1 MSRTIILDNFTT
13 LSGASYQR
21 IPISYRLFGPELH
34 QAPIICINHALTGN
48 SQVSGE
54 AGWWRDLVGP
64 DKVIDTNHFTVLA
77 FDLPGNGSNDFV
89 IKNYHDFVAKDMAR
103 ILLSALSSLK
113 IHKLHAL
120 IGASL
125 GGGIAWEMLAQA
137 PKLCRHFIPV
147 ATDCVSSDWLIA
159 NCHLQEQIL
168 LNSKQPVPDAR
179 KHAMM
184 CYRTPSSF
192 SQRFQRKK
200 QQDQPLF
207 QVESWL
213 NHHGDSLKKRF
224 SLSSYQLMNQ
234 LLKTVDAGVRNSPKL
249 VAQIKAQIHLVAI
262 DSDLFYPAADT
273 KDLLSFLKQH
283 LPTGQVDY
291 HEITSPHGHD
301 AFLIEKQQT
310 ALIIGSILSPNNRF
324 TACRVLKFG
333 GRSLADDNGGFS
345 RVLDIIE
352 SRKADLE
359 NIVVVVSA
367 RADTTQRLHK
377 LVLKA
382 ASGKDYTDDLE
393 QLIKDQTPPGLLI
406 DWQDNINLISRLLKG
421 IAMIGD
427 YSKKTLDQI
436 LAQGE
441 LMSVKAV
448 AAGLSSRGISA
459 GLLDTHSLLKSDNNF
474 NRATPL
480 TDLSQVAVRQAI
492 EHLKSHKVI
501 LAAGFVA
508 STEQGETTTL
518 GLNGSNYSAALLAN
532 FLDADEVENYTHVDG
547 IYTANPEWV
556 DRAIKIEQLSFAEA
570 NELAQL
576 GTSVLHAKT
585 MLPLLEKNIPLRLL
599 NTFKPDEPGTLIS
612 ADSDRT
618 GIKCI
623 SADPHRALLTLTG
636 RGLLGRVGIDS
647 RIFNTLSRHDI
658 SVNIISQSGAERG
671 IGLVVSQEDAQ
682 LALRVLRDEFKEDI
696 NRRDVS
702 DIRVDEQVSVI
713 TAVGLS
719 LTDFSR
725 PLTAL
730 VNNRITPLVMS
741 NAVSGNSV
749 SLVVKKSELIKAV
762 NVIHSAIFGAIKR
775 VHLVLFGHGVVG
787 SALIEQILAAQASI
801 RETKNIELKIIGIA
815 NSRQLLLDKDG
826 IGSDW
831 VSRINNSDQTSHAQA
846 IIDYVERH
854 HLENVIAV
862 DNTASEAICSQYA
875 KLITAGYDLVSSNKV
890 ANTLDYGYYQRL
902 HQLLKHHQKR
912 YLYETNVGAGLPL
925 IDTIRTLH
933 QSGENITAIRGIFSG
948 SLSYIF
954 NRFGSE
960 DVAFSEVVKAAVK
973 QGFTEPDPR
982 ADLSG
987 LDVARKLLIL
997 ARELDLA
1004 VSLKDVTIENLVPVG
1019 LSKISLAE
1027 FKQSLAQLDD
1037 IFAAKKAELNPGQVL
1052 RYVGELSGILMHTE
1066 SSRLTVSL
1074 EAVDS
1079 NGPLGRVQGSDSL
1092 FEIYT
1097 ESYGAHPI
1105 IIQGAGAGA
1114 QVTARGVLGDILRI
1128 ASQRTLEN

>member
-1 MSRTIILDNFTT
+1 MEQTIVIDNFTT
-13 LSGASYQR
+13 TSGVDYQQL
-21 IPISYRLFGPELH
+21 PVSFRLFGPDLH

-48 SQVSGE
+48 SRVSGD

-64 DKVIDTNHFTVLA
+64 EKAIDTRYFSVLA
-77 FDLPGNGSNDFV
+77 FDLPGNGANGF
-89 IKNYHDFVAKDMAR
+89 IIEKHHDFSARDMAR
-103 ILLSALSSLK
+103 ILLMALSKLEVND
-113 IHKLHAL
+113 LHAL

-125 GGGIAWEMLAQA
+125 GGGIAWEMLALA

-184 CYRTPSSF
+184 CYRTPQSL

-200 QQDQPLF
+200 QTNQPLF

-213 NHHGDSLKKRF
+213 NHHGESLDNRF
-224 SLSSYQLMNQ
+224 SLQAYLLMNQ
-234 LLKTVDAGVRNSPKL
+234 LLKTVDSKIRDNPKR
-249 VAQIKAQIHLVAI
+249 VVQISAQIHLVAI
-262 DSDLFYPAADT
+262 DSDMFYPAADT
-273 KDLLSFLKQH
+273 QSLQQFLQQH
-283 LPTGQVDY
+283 LSKGQVSY
-291 HEITSPHGHD
+291 YEIQSPHGHD

-310 ALIIGSILSPNNRF
+310 AHIMNLILNNNHRQQQ
-324 TACRVLKFG
+324 CRVMKFG
-333 GRSLADDNGGFS
+333 GQSLADDKGGFE
-345 RVLDIIE
+345 RVLDIIQGRI
-352 SRKADLE
+352 SKLHRT
-359 NIVVVVSA
+359 VVVLSA
-367 RADTTQRLHK
+367 RGDTTRRLHDLVQQAVAGTYDENDLQRLI
-377 LVLKA
+377 
-382 ASGKDYTDDLE
+382 D
-393 QLIKDQTPPGLLI
+393 QQTPPGMSL
-406 DWQDNINLISRLLKG
+406 DWQGSFNVISRIYKG
-421 IAMIGD
+421 VAMVGD
-427 YSKKTLDQI
+427 YSLKTLDQV

-441 LMSVKAV
+441 LMAVKAV
-448 AAGLSSRGISA
+448 AAALRARGVRV
-459 GLLDTHSLLKSDNNF
+459 GVLETRSLLKSDRNF
-474 NRATPL
+474 SRATPL
-480 TDLSQVAVRQAI
+480 ADLSQTAVCQAVADLGDQD
-492 EHLKSHKVI
+492 VI

-518 GLNGSNYSAALLAN
+518 GLNGSNYTAALLAY
-532 FLDADEVENYTHVDG
+532 FLEADEVENYTHVDG
-547 IYTANPEWV
+547 IFTANPDWV
-556 DRAIKIEQLSFAEA
+556 EQANKIEHLSFAEA

-585 MLPLLEKNIPLRLL
+585 MLPLIEKNIPLRLL
-599 NTFKPDEPGTLIS
+599 NTFNPDDTGTLIS
-612 ADSDRT
+612 AHSNQS

-623 SADPHRALLTLTG
+623 SAESDRALISLTG
-636 RGLLGRVGIDS
+636 HGLLGRVGIDG
-647 RIFNTLSRHDI
+647 RIFNVLARHNI
-658 SVNIISQSGAERG
+658 SVNIIAQSGAERG
-671 IGLVVSQEDAQ
+671 IGLVVNLEDAR
-682 LALRVLRDEFKEDI
+682 LAWQILRDEFSDDMK
-696 NRRDVS
+696 RRDVS
-702 DIRVDEQVSVI
+702 DICLDEQVSVI

-730 VNNRITPLVMS
+730 VNNRITPLIMN
-741 NAVSGNSV
+741 NALSGHSV
-749 SLVVKKSELIKAV
+749 SLVVRKADLIKAV

-787 SALIEQILAAQASI
+787 GALIGQILKARESI
-801 RETKNIELKIIGIA
+801 RQTKHIELKIIAIA
-815 NSRQLLLDKDG
+815 NSRQVLLDKDG

-831 VSRINNSDQTSHAQA
+831 MSRLQDSQQPSNLHTIV
-846 IIDYVERH
+846 DYVSRH

-862 DNTASEAICSQYA
+862 DNTASQPLCSQYGE
-875 KLITAGYDLVSSNKV
+875 LITAGFDLVSSNKI
-890 ANTLDYGYYQRL
+890 ANTLDYDHYRRL
-902 HQLLKHHQKR
+902 HNLLKQHHKR

-933 QSGENITAIRGIFSG
+933 HSGENITAIRGIFSG

-954 NRFGSE
+954 NRFGAE
-960 DVAFSEVVKAAVK
+960 EVAFSEVVKAAVD

-1004 VSLKDVTIENLVPVG
+1004 VSLNDVTVENLVPQDLETLDLNVF
-1019 LSKISLAE
+1019 KQRLAE
-1027 FKQSLAQLDD
+1027 LDTV
-1037 IFAAKKAELNPGQVL
+1037 FAPKKAALKPGQVL
-1052 RYVGELSGILMHTE
+1052 RYVGDLSGDLMQTE
-1066 SSRLTVSL
+1066 TARLTVSL
-1074 EAVDS
+1074 SAVNG

-1097 ESYGAHPI
+1097 ESYGEKPM

-1114 QVTARGVLGDILRI
+1114 QVTARGVLGDVLRI
-1128 ASQRTLEN
+1128 ATQRTA

>member
-1 MSRTIILDNFTT
+1 MEKIITLNTFTT
-13 LSGASYQR
+13 LSGASYQQ

-48 SQVSGE
+48 SQVSGDG
-54 AGWWRDLVGP
+54 GWWRDLVGP
-64 DKVIDTNHFTVLA
+64 DKAIDTNRYTVLA
-77 FDLPGNGSNDFV
+77 FDLPGNGNSSFI

-103 ILLSALSSLK
+103 ILLKALSALNISE
-113 IHKLHAL
+113 LHAL

-125 GGGIAWEMLAQA
+125 GGGIAWEMLAQS
-137 PKLCRHFIPV
+137 PKLCRHFIPI
-147 ATDCVSSDWLIA
+147 ATDCLSSDWLIA

-184 CYRTPSSF
+184 CYRTPASF

-200 QQDQPLF
+200 KQEQSLYE
-207 QVESWL
+207 VENWL
-213 NHHGDSLKKRF
+213 NYHGESLENRF

-234 LLKTVDAGVRNSPKL
+234 LLKTVDAGVRGSPKL
-249 VAQIKAQIHLVAI
+249 IAQITAQVHLVAI

-273 KDLLSFLKQH
+273 KKLLHFLKHH
-283 LPTGQVDY
+283 LPTGNVNY
-291 HEITSPHGHD
+291 HEINSPHGHD

-310 ALIIGSILSPNNRF
+310 ALILCSILTANNSVKAYRI
-324 TACRVLKFG
+324 LKFG
-333 GRSLADDNGGFS
+333 GRSLADHNGGFA
-345 RVLDIIE
+345 RVLDIIQ
-352 SRKADLE
+352 SRKADLQ

-367 RADTTQRLHK
+367 RSDTTQRLHK

-382 ASGKDYTDDLE
+382 TSGEDYTSDLT
-393 QLIKDQTPPGLLI
+393 QLIKEQTPPGLSI
-406 DWQDNINLISRLLKG
+406 DWQENINLISRLLKG

-427 YSKKTLDQI
+427 YSLKTLDQI

-448 AAGLSSRGISA
+448 ASGLQTKGINVE
-459 GLLDTHSLLKSDNNF
+459 LLDTHLLLKSDSNF

-480 TDLSQVAVRQAI
+480 TELSQADICQAVKS
-492 EHLKSHKVI
+492 LKHNSVI

-518 GLNGSNYSAALLAN
+518 GLNGSNYTAALLAN
-532 FLDADEVENYTHVDG
+532 FLDADQVENYTHVDG
-547 IYTANPEWV
+547 IFTANPEWV
-556 DRAIKIEQLSFAEA
+556 DRANKIEQLSFAEA
-570 NELAQL
+570 SELAQL

-599 NTFKPDEPGTLIS
+599 NTFRPEEPGTLIS
-612 ADSDRT
+612 ANSSQV

-623 SADPHRALLTLTG
+623 SADPDRALLTLTG
-636 RGLLGRVGIDS
+636 GGLLGRVGIDG
-647 RIFNTLSRHDI
+647 RIFNALSRHHI
-658 SVNIISQSGAERG
+658 SVNIISQSSAERG
-671 IGLVVSQEDAQ
+671 IGLVVSHDDAQ
-682 LALRVLRDEFKEDI
+682 LAWRVLQDEFKEDI
-696 NRRDVS
+696 KRQDVS
-702 DIRVDEQVSVI
+702 EINVNERVSVI

-725 PLTAL
+725 PLTTL
-730 VNNRITPLVMS
+730 INNQITPLIMS
-741 NAVSGNSV
+741 NALSGNSV
-749 SLVVKKSELIKAV
+749 SLVIQRSELIKAV
-762 NVIHSAIFGAIKR
+762 NVIHSAIFGAVKR

-787 SALIEQILAAQASI
+787 NALIEQIIKAQSSI
-801 RETKNIELKIIGIA
+801 RDTKDIELKIVAIA
-815 NSRQLLLDKDG
+815 NSRQLLLDKNG
-826 IGSDW
+826 IGADW
-831 VSRINNSDQTSHAQA
+831 LSRLESSQHSSHVQT
-846 IIDYVERH
+846 IVDYVEHH

-862 DNTASEAICSQYA
+862 DNTASEALCSQYT
-875 KLITAGYDLVSSNKV
+875 KLITAGYDLVSSNKI
-890 ANTLDYGYYQRL
+890 ANTLDHEYYQRL
-902 HQLLKHHQKR
+902 HRLLKQHHKH

-960 DVAFSEVVKAAVK
+960 EVTFSDVISAAVK

-982 ADLSG
+982 SDLSG

-1004 VSLKDVTIENLVPVG
+1004 VSLKDVTIENLVPDALSG
-1019 LSKISLAE
+1019 LSLAE
-1027 FKQSLAQLDD
+1027 FKQSLTQLDD
-1037 IFAAKKAELNPGQVL
+1037 IFAAMKASLNPRQVL
-1052 RYVGELSGILMHTE
+1052 RYVGELSGNLMHTE
-1066 SSRLTVSL
+1066 SARLTVSL
-1074 EAVDS
+1074 KAVDS
-1079 NGPLGRVQGSDSL
+1079 GSSLGRVQGSDSL

-1105 IIQGAGAGA
+1105 LIQGAGAGA
-1114 QVTARGVLGDILRI
+1114 EVTARGVLGDILRI
-1128 ASQRTLEN
+1128 ASQRTLGS